1 MPEITIP
8 NPETTIV
15 PPVPAVSEK
24 EFNELYILD
33 LAIRAH
39 SSNADDTIFGV
50 YCPYNKTTGE
60 RLLSDRREIRLPFWT
75 TVAAVPSAA
84 AAFAAVA
91 AAWPDLIAY
100 QKSMGPAVWT
110 PSPVAHV
117 VIPTEPDPVII
128 PEVVLEVL
136 PELIPGD

>member
-1 MPEITIP
+1 MPEITIL
-8 NPETTIV
+8 NPEVTIV
-15 PPVPAVSEK
+15 PPVPAVPEK

-39 SSNADDTIFGV
+39 SISADDTIYGS
-50 YCPYNKTTGE
+50 YCPYNKTTEE
-60 RLLSDRREIRLPFWT
+60 RLHSNRREIRLPFWE

-100 QKSMGPAVWT
+100 QESKGPAAWT
-110 PSPVAHV
+110 PW
-117 VIPTEPDPVII
+117 
-128 PEVVLEVL
+128 L
-136 PELIPGD
+136 G